1 MTTTELVTSVANLTG
16 ISPSNVKSV
25 LDAAFLSVGRALT
38 AGEDVALKGIGKL
51 KVVQRG
57 AKTGRNP
64 KTGEPVQI
72 APYRTVKLSPAPDL
86 KKL

>member
-1 MTTTELVTSVANLTG
+1 MTASELETSVANLTG
-16 ISPSNVKSV
+16 ISPANVRSV

-38 AGEDVALKGIGKL
+38 AGEDVMLKGVGKL

-57 AKTGRNP
+57 GRTGRNP
-64 KTGEPVQI
+64 KTGELVQV
-72 APYRTVKLSPAPDL
+72 APYRTVKLAPATDL